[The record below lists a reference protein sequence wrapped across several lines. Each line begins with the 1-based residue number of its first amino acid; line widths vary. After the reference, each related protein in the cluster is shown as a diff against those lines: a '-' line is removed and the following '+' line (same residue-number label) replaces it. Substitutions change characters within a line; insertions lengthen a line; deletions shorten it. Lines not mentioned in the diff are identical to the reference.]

1 MITENFGDQE
11 VLASKIKE
19 IADKI
24 KSDKDPEQLDLLK
37 RLIKKNVPFT
47 LRGYFSAY
55 LLREILNG
63 SKPQERKPIQPKRRV
78 QDSVTAPAPSVVR
91 EKAKVI
97 SKPIEKKPYDA
108 VTAEPRNGKTLY
120 LNIGKI
126 KHLYAKDLSKLLQNE
141 LEIAR
146 EDIFFIKV
154 HDKYS
159 FITMNEENCDKA
171 IAKLNGKEIN
181 GRIAQI
187 NYSNKKPIAKDE
199 TVEEKTVEAELPS
212 TPIEA
217 TND

>member
-1 MITENFGDQE
+1 MITENFEDKE
-11 VLASKIKE
+11 ALASKIKE
-19 IADKI
+19 IAGKI
-24 KSDKDPEQLDLLK
+24 KTDSNPEQLDLLK

-63 SKPQERKPIQPKRRV
+63 SKPQERKPVQPKRRV
-78 QDSVTAPAPSVVR
+78 QDSTTTAAPLIVR
-91 EKAKVI
+91 EKAKVS
-97 SKPIEKKPYDA
+97 SKPVEKKPFDSA
-108 VTAEPRNGKTLY
+108 NIEQRNGKTLY

-126 KHLYAKDLSKLLQNE
+126 KHLYAKDLSKLLQSE

-187 NYSNKKPIAKDE
+187 NYSNKKPVAKDE
-199 TVEEKTVEAELPS
+199 AVEEKPVEAELPS
-212 TPIEA
+212 TSIDA
-217 TND
+217 SND